1 MTQGDGS
8 TRKREQLSY
17 NMHKYASCDSSYII
31 RESKTQQQRW
41 VTRSS
46 FMHPMYIFIY
56 CKREKNTRMYEWP
69 NGEDVRRGGLDG
81 RPMHL
86 NQIGIFNKW
95 ERQTQLYMN
104 GRRGGLDGRHM
115 QVTLP

>member
-1 MTQGDGS
+1 
-8 TRKREQLSY
+8 
-17 NMHKYASCDSSYII
+17 
-31 RESKTQQQRW
+31 
-41 VTRSS
+41 
-46 FMHPMYIFIY
+46 
-56 CKREKNTRMYEWP
+56 MYEWP

-95 ERQTQLYMN
+95 ERKTQLYMN